1 MNDPPTPSPMIHTP
15 NAQPMEMP
23 RAKPTTG
30 ARPHRSPAP
39 IATCNEANRAFQ
51 NTKWAVR
58 RLATSKSALANRC
71 GRPMFAMPRIPSMN
85 SLVNM

>member
-15 NAQPMEMP
+15 NAQPIEMP
-23 RAKPTTG
+23 RAKPTIG
-30 ARPHRSPAP
+30 ARPQTSPAP
-39 IATCNEANRAFQ
+39 IATCNEANRAFH

-58 RLATSKSALANRC
+58 RLAMCKSALAKGR